1 MKAKLFLAGVA
12 VSALSF
18 AAMAQAA
25 PASVDGVINFQGTI
39 LSDTCKV
46 SSLTGDAGTI
56 NVNMGKIAADDIGTV
71 AAPKLLTSGSGSANI
86 DVVCKT

>member
-25 PASVDGVINFQGTI
+25 P
-39 LSDTCKV
+39 
-46 SSLTGDAGTI
+46 
-56 NVNMGKIAADDIGTV
+56 
-71 AAPKLLTSGSGSANI
+71 
-86 DVVCKT
+86 